1 MSVSLPNGA
10 TLAVGSAYGSVLTI
24 TAVTNA
30 NPAVATSTAHGLAN
44 GDFFVLTSGWNR
56 LTGRV
61 FRAAN
66 VTANTFEIEGVN
78 SSSVT
83 DYPAG
88 TGIGSCKE
96 VTTWTQ
102 ISQVLEFST
111 GGGDQQFVTYSFLEN
126 DFETQIPTVKS
137 PSTITMSVGD
147 DSSLP
152 WYTVMATANDD
163 RVPRAVKMTLPSG
176 SLILYNGYVTLNKT
190 PTMTKNQ
197 LMALQSTI
205 AMTGQAVRY

>member
-10 TLAVGSAYGSVLTI
+10 TLAVGSAYGSDLTVSI
-24 TAVTNA
+24 VTNA
-30 NPAVATSTAHGLAN
+30 NPAVATSTAHGLAD
-44 GDFFVLTSGWNR
+44 GDFIVLTSGWNK

-61 FRAAN
+61 FRVAGK
-66 VTANTFEIEGVN
+66 TTDTFQLEGVN
-78 SSSVT
+78 STNTS

-88 TGIGSCKE
+88 TGIGSCKK
-96 VTTWTQ
+96 VTAWTQ

-137 PSTITMSVGD
+137 PSTITMSIGD

-152 WYTVMATANDD
+152 WYAVMATANDD
-163 RVPRAVKMTLPSG
+163 RVPRAVKMSLPSG

-197 LMALQSTI
+197 LMALQSTV

>member
-1 MSVSLPNGA
+1 MSVALPNGA
-10 TLAVGSAYGSVLTI
+10 TLAVGSAYGSTLNITI
-24 TAVTNA
+24 ATNA
-30 NPAVATSTAHGLAN
+30 NPCVVTSTAHGLLD
-44 GDFFVLTSGWNR
+44 GDFIVLTSGWSKIN
-56 LTGRV
+56 GRV
-61 FRAAN
+61 FRVAGK
-66 VTANTFEIEGVN
+66 TADTFQLEGVN
-78 SSSVT
+78 TTST
-83 DYPAG
+83 ADYPVG
-88 TGIGSCKE
+88 SGIGSCKK

-111 GGGDQQFVTYSFLEN
+111 SGGDQQFVTYSFLEQ
-126 DFETQIPTVKS
+126 DFESQIPTVKS

-152 WYTVMATANDD
+152 WYTALATANDD

-205 AMTGQAVRY
+205 AMTGPAVRY

>member
-10 TLAVGSAYGSVLTI
+10 TLAVGSTYGSALTI
-24 TAVTNA
+24 SAVTNA
-30 NPAVATSTAHGLAN
+30 NPANATSTAHGLSN
-44 GDFFVLTSGWNR
+44 GDFVVLTSGWNK

-61 FRAAN
+61 FRVSNSTTNA
-66 VTANTFEIEGVN
+66 FDLEGVN
-78 SSSVT
+78 STST
-83 DYPAG
+83 ADYPAG
-88 TGIGSCKE
+88 TGIGSCKK
-96 VTTWTQ
+96 VTAWTQ

-137 PSTITMSVGD
+137 PSTITMSIGD

-152 WYTVMATANDD
+152 WYAVMATANDD
-163 RVPRAVKMTLPSG
+163 RVPRAVKMSLPSG

-197 LMALQSTI
+197 LMALQSTV